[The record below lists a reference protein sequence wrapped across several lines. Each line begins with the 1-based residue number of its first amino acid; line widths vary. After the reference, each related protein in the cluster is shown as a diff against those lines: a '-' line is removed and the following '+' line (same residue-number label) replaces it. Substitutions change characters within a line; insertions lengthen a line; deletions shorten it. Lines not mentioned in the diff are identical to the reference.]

1 MTAAMFAWVSLG
13 DSSNPPER
21 IKVEVCK
28 DCSAIVP
35 VVTFDAHGHFHRDLE
50 RVIAIG
56 ER

>member
-1 MTAAMFAWVSLG
+1 MTAAMFVSASVG
-13 DSSNPPER
+13 EPDNPPER

-35 VVTFDAHGHFHRDLE
+35 VATFDTHGQHHVTIE
-50 RVIAIG
+50 RLATAN